1 MARHAA
7 TTAIVGASMI
17 GNSTS
22 LCDDGADPFIER
34 YFLDCVYGQR
44 DAVGFYVGL
53 LSIVCWIF
61 AQAPQLYANYKRKS
75 AEALSPYFLAEWL
88 LGDTSNLLGA
98 LLKGDQ
104 PQTVVFTAEYFI
116 VMDCILMVQYVY
128 YMSLQKRRGKLLSG
142 RRAGRHHGH
151 HHHHHHSHHHHHHH
165 HSHHDGAATSLDQDD
180 NQYNRRRP
188 LVTLGSM
195 AAVTIVYTCST
206 VEIQQPMLLSNKSD
220 VSLAFIGSILAYMS
234 CILYLFSRI
243 SQIYKNWKRK
253 SADGLSA
260 SMFATAVSAN
270 LCYGASVIL
279 RSPTWEYFIS
289 SLPWLI
295 GSLGTVFLD
304 AIILTQT
311 LKSNSTGVRVQGSS
325 SSSSVVVAE
334 SSGTHNHQDDLET
347 NLEPL
352 LS

>member
-7 TTAIVGASMI
+7 TTVVVGASMI

-44 DAVGFYVGL
+44 DAAGFYIGL

-128 YMSLQKRRGKLLSG
+128 YMSLQKRRGKLASA
-142 RRAGRHHGH
+142 RRAGRHHDGH
-151 HHHHHHSHHHHHHH
+151 HHHHHHHHHR
-165 HSHHDGAATSLDQDD
+165 SHHDGATTSHDQDTRP
-180 NQYNRRRP
+180 NNRRRP
-188 LVTLGSM
+188 LITLGSM
-195 AAVTIVYTCST
+195 AAVTIVYTFSN
-206 VEIQQPMLLSNKSD
+206 VEIQQPMFLSNKSD
-220 VSLAFIGSILAYMS
+220 AGLNLVGSILAYMS

-270 LCYGASVIL
+270 LCYGISVIL
-279 RSPTWEYFIS
+279 RSPTWEYFMS

-311 LKSNSTGVRVQGSS
+311 LKSSGIGVVVQGSS
-325 SSSSVVVAE
+325 PSSSVAAVRA
-334 SSGTHNHQDDLET
+334 SHGNHDEGDDLET
-347 NLEPL
+347 NREPL